1 MQSCFDTTQM
11 DEVLDARTTLMVRN
25 LSADVSQPAFVQHF
39 MEAGYGGLF
48 DFVYMPMNFRAS
60 GNFGYAFVNFIN
72 HEVAEHVLMQ
82 MQDGEHEEGS
92 SPEKWSS
99 VWSTCQGLS
108 ANVER
113 YRNSPLMHDSVP
125 MECKPAVYDQNG
137 DRTSFPKPTKVI
149 SKPRIHRTGHKDAKS
164 E

>member
-1 MQSCFDTTQM
+1 
-11 DEVLDARTTLMVRN
+11 MVRN
-25 LSADVSQPAFVQHF
+25 LQTDLSQPAFVQWF
-39 MEAGYGGLF
+39 IEAGYGGLF

-92 SPEKWSS
+92 SSDKWSS

-113 YRNSPLMHDSVP
+113 YRNSPLMHDSV
-125 MECKPAVYDQNG
+125 
-137 DRTSFPKPTKVI
+137 
-149 SKPRIHRTGHKDAKS
+149 
-164 E
+164 